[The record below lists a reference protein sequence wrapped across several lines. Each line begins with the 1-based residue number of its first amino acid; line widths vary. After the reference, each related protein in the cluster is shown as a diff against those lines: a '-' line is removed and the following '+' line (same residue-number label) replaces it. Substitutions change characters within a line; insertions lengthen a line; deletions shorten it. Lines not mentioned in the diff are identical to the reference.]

1 MIKHILSVDDEP
13 VISKLLA
20 EVLTRIGY
28 RVSAAA
34 KPGEARRCVE
44 MDPPQLIIMDCL
56 IEEGDGFVLID
67 EFKKSLPNTPILLLT
82 GFIFDGQVV
91 RDIIHKK
98 VDAYLNK
105 TASLSSIV
113 GEVQLLLG
121 DPQDASFSAWKFHG
135 GIPGA
140 QGGGGTAH
148 FDQAARSL

>member
-67 EFKKSLPNTPILLLT
+67 EFKRSLPNTPILLLT
-82 GFIFDGQVV
+82 GFIFGGQVV
-91 RDIIHKK
+91 RDIIDKK
-98 VDAYLNK
+98 VDAYLSK
-105 TASLSSIV
+105 TSSLSSIV
-113 GEVQLLLG
+113 REIQFLLG
-121 DPQDASFSAWKFHG
+121 DPQDASFCARKILDRVSAADCLG
-135 GIPGA
+135 
-140 QGGGGTAH
+140 
-148 FDQAARSL
+148 